1 MALQPFILPT
11 TDNRLIPMTFVGRW
25 LARYFLGIRPDCH
38 PCRLTS
44 NTMKFLVVL
53 QIALL
58 LGVGC
63 HKDSRGERNRR
74 MQATVLLDKTTVQL
88 GDDLEI
94 RITGVPAG
102 WSGTMWVNSGRHR
115 FDLPSTRYVLKA
127 TRENGFSVWAPT
139 EIYFFL
145 KDRPISR

>member
-1 MALQPFILPT
+1 LPVLGKGRQIGARSMIRKT
-11 TDNRLIPMTFVGRW
+11 TDNRL
-25 LARYFLGIRPDCH
+25 
-38 PCRLTS
+38 
-44 NTMKFLVVL
+44 LVVL

-115 FDLPSTRYVLKA
+115 FELLSTRYVLKA

-145 KDRPISR
+145 KDRQFTDIPITHSVLTVRVVDRTME

>member
-1 MALQPFILPT
+1 
-11 TDNRLIPMTFVGRW
+11 
-25 LARYFLGIRPDCH
+25 
-38 PCRLTS
+38 
-44 NTMKFLVVL
+44 MKFLVAL

-63 HKDSRGERNRR
+63 QKDSRGERNRR
-74 MQATVLLDKTTVQL
+74 IQATVLLDKTTVQL

-102 WSGTMWVNSGRHR
+102 WSGTMWVNSGRHV
-115 FDLPSTRYVLKA
+115 FYLPSTRYVLKA

-145 KDRPISR
+145 KDRQFADIPIAHSVLTVRVVDRTTE